1 MSDETPGGEQPTLP
15 EPATAAA
22 APEAAKPEDGSVVV
36 RLVTTLGEADI
47 RVPPRNKWRSMARN
61 RLTQGDDLG
70 WAALT
75 LSQEDA
81 EAWIDLDPDQDE
93 SSTFF
98 ESFNRLAPAGN
109 NRAERRAGRH
119 LRAAS

>member
-1 MSDETPGGEQPTLP
+1 MSDATPGGEQPTLP
-15 EPATAAA
+15 EATP
-22 APEAAKPEDGSVVV
+22 APEAVKPDDGSVVV
-36 RLVTTLGEADI
+36 KLVTTLGEADI

-93 SSTFF
+93 SGDFF
-98 ESFNRLAPAGN
+98 AEFNRLAPQGN